1 MFEKPGEKAKRQKK
15 NRVGCALRTISSSGS
30 QEERAAVGEN
40 FMTKYSTTHKVVDW
54 EAAAQWVQNLQG
66 QGKLA
71 VFTNGCF
78 DLLHL
83 GHVRYLEAA
92 RSLGDGLI
100 VGVNTNA
107 SVKRLGKGPG
117 RPLNPEVDRARVLA
131 ALACVDRVVL
141 FGEETPLA
149 LITLLAPDILVKGG
163 DYQLDE
169 IVGREVVLARGGRV
183 VALPF
188 VPGYS
193 TTGLIERLR
202 SGV

>member
-1 MFEKPGEKAKRQKK
+1 
-15 NRVGCALRTISSSGS
+15 
-30 QEERAAVGEN
+30 
-40 FMTKYSTTHKVVDW
+40 MTTCSTSHKMVDW
-54 EAAAQWVQNLQG
+54 KAAARWVQDLQG
-66 QGKLA
+66 QGKLV

-100 VGVNTNA
+100 VGVNTDA
-107 SVKRLGKGPG
+107 SVARLGKGPD
-117 RPLNPEVDRARVLA
+117 RPLNPEGDRARVLA
-131 ALACVDRVVL
+131 ACACVDRVVL
-141 FGEETPLA
+141 FAEDTPLA
-149 LITLLAPDILVKGG
+149 LITLLTPDILVKGG
-163 DYQLDE
+163 DYRLDE

-202 SGV
+202 SGT

>member
-1 MFEKPGEKAKRQKK
+1 
-15 NRVGCALRTISSSGS
+15 
-30 QEERAAVGEN
+30 
-40 FMTKYSTTHKVVDW
+40 MTVCSTSHKVADW
-54 EAAAQWVQNLQG
+54 EAAARWVADLQG

-78 DLLHL
+78 DLLHV

-100 VGVNTNA
+100 VGVNTDA
-107 SVKRLGKGPG
+107 SVALLGKGPG
-117 RPLNPEVDRARVLA
+117 RPLNPEGDRARVLA

-141 FGEETPLA
+141 FAEDTPLA
-149 LITLLAPDILVKGG
+149 LITLLSPDILVKGG

-183 VALPF
+183 VAIPF

-202 SGV
+202 SGT

>member
-1 MFEKPGEKAKRQKK
+1 
-15 NRVGCALRTISSSGS
+15 
-30 QEERAAVGEN
+30 
-40 FMTKYSTTHKVVDW
+40 MTKYSTSHKIVDW
-54 EAAAQWVQNLQG
+54 EAAARWITGLQG
-66 QGKLA
+66 QGKLV

-78 DLLHL
+78 DLLHV
-83 GHVRYLEAA
+83 GHVRYLESA

-100 VGVNTNA
+100 VGVNTDA

-117 RPLNPEVDRARVLA
+117 RPLNLEGDRARALA

-141 FGEETPLA
+141 FAEDTPLA
-149 LITLLAPDILVKGG
+149 LITRLTPDILVKGG

-183 VALPF
+183 VAIPF
-188 VPGYS
+188 APGYS

-202 SGV
+202 SGT

>member
-1 MFEKPGEKAKRQKK
+1 
-15 NRVGCALRTISSSGS
+15 
-30 QEERAAVGEN
+30 
-40 FMTKYSTTHKVVDW
+40 MTTYSTSHKVVDW
-54 EAAAQWVQNLQG
+54 EEAARWVMDLQG
-66 QGKLA
+66 QGKLV

-78 DLLHL
+78 DLLHV
-83 GHVRYLEAA
+83 GHVHYLEEA
-92 RSLGDGLI
+92 RSLGDDLI
-100 VGVNTNA
+100 VGVNTDA

-117 RPLNPEVDRARVLA
+117 RPLNPEGDRARVLA
-131 ALACVDRVVL
+131 ALACVGRVVL
-141 FGEETPLA
+141 FAEDTPLS

-193 TTGLIERLR
+193 TTALIERIR
-202 SGV
+202 SGI